1 MDEVL
6 IRRRLEVALQETE
19 PDFGAFFLLRFFG
32 FEVTYG
38 DGTCTVD
45 IPIGD
50 YMGNP
55 QGSLHG
61 GVLVTAIDISMGH
74 LCNRELS
81 TAVTLDID
89 VKFLRPVH
97 GPARCE
103 ARFLKRGRQLIQLE
117 SRVHNEQGKLSA
129 VATGTWFRLP
139 QRDDGDGG
147 DDG

>member
-1 MDEVL
+1 MDEAL
-6 IRRRLEVALQETE
+6 IRERLDAAMKETE

-32 FEVTYG
+32 FEVSYG
-38 DGTCTVD
+38 EGTCTVE
-45 IPIGD
+45 IPTAD

-61 GVLVTAIDISMGH
+61 GVLATAIDVSMGH
-74 LCNRELS
+74 LCHRELS

-89 VKFLRPVH
+89 IKFLRPVN

-103 ARFLKRGRQLIQLE
+103 ARFLKRGRQLIQVE
-117 SRVHNEQGKLSA
+117 SRVHNEQDKLAA

-139 QRDDGDGG
+139 QRQG